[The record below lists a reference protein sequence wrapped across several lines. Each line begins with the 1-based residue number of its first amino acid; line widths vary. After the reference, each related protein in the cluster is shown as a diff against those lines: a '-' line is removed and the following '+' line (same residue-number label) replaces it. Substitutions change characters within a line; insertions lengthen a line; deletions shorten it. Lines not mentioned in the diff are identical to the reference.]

1 MNRSL
6 IAFQALIASSAVLC
20 QTAEASATYSSP
32 DQLNNSIEA
41 RIDSVRNG
49 DWSSLLKTIDNDGEL
64 VAKSKWGNGGGHKF
78 SNSYGS
84 GKWKTAKAV
93 ISGATAVTPGGM
105 AATTVVGATAA
116 VPGATAAADSST
128 GDQFVEIWA
137 RPQPVRAHRSGGG
150 AIHLAVQSRLL
161 LLLSA

>member
-1 MNRSL
+1 MTVTLLFRLTFRPAFLPLLFNLFMKTYCLPRSLQTPRHKPFNITSSFVMNRSL

-49 DWSSLLKTIDNDGEL
+49 DSSSLLKTIDNDGEL

-84 GKWKTAKAV
+84 GKWKNGK
-93 ISGATAVTPGGM
+93 GGNK
-105 AATTVVGATAA
+105 
-116 VPGATAAADSST
+116 
-128 GDQFVEIWA
+128 
-137 RPQPVRAHRSGGG
+137 
-150 AIHLAVQSRLL
+150 
-161 LLLSA
+161 